1 MGMFNYNMKQFSFK
15 IYLRTLVDSIE
26 NNMGEP
32 FNPDAMLDEAR
43 EMSENY
49 DTAWINGCR
58 EYFHMAADDNAEKRA
73 YRELLK
79 SVRNARNMVIGF
91 AGKKWLE
98 PLDFHPFMNRSR
110 DALKETVRA
119 ILSAWD
125 DHSADPELI
134 HATPG
139 FVRLRESFDAY
150 IAAWDKQEDAKRIL
164 KDKTRE
170 LHETRKLAE
179 KFIRKVKNYLAIYL
193 DPYSPTWYLY
203 GFKSRK
209 RRGKE

>member
-1 MGMFNYNMKQFSFK
+1 MYKCNMKQSSF
-15 IYLRTLVDSIE
+15 ILFLRQMVDSIE

-32 FNPDAMLDEAR
+32 YNPDDMLAEAR
-43 EMSENY
+43 DMTANY
-49 DTAWINGCR
+49 DAAWSNACSAYIHEAQDN
-58 EYFHMAADDNAEKRA
+58 NAEKRA
-73 YRELLK
+73 YRALLK

-98 PLDFHPFMNRSR
+98 PLDFHTYMKRSR

-125 DHSADPELI
+125 DHSSDPEVI

-139 FVRLRESFDAY
+139 FVRLRESFDAF
-150 IAAWDKQEDAKRIL
+150 IAAWDKQEDAKRVM
-164 KDKTRE
+164 KDKTRK
-170 LHETRKLAE
+170 LHEQRKLAE
-179 KFIRKVKNYLAIYL
+179 KFIRKVKSYLAIYL
-193 DPYSPTWYLY
+193 DPYSSKWCLY
-203 GFKSRK
+203 GFSARK